1 MNNSNRFD
9 QNTATRLGKLL
20 GAEIV
25 ITGTYF
31 EFYSSLRIKAKIIN
45 VETGEIL
52 HSVGVDGPREN
63 LLELKN
69 LLVNKIIEKI
79 R

>member
-1 MNNSNRFD
+1 
-9 QNTATRLGKLL
+9 
-20 GAEIV
+20 
-25 ITGTYF
+25 
-31 EFYSSLRIKAKIIN
+31 